1 MYVQEDRF
9 KQVYQ
14 VLQDLGVINI
24 LQNYSPTL
32 AGTVP
37 LGIDIP
43 GSDLDI
49 ICEVY
54 NLQDFQE
61 LVITV
66 FGEMKDFKS

>member
-9 KQVYQ
+9 KQAYQ
-14 VLQDLGVINI
+14 VLQDLGVFNI

-43 GSDLDI
+43 SSDLDI